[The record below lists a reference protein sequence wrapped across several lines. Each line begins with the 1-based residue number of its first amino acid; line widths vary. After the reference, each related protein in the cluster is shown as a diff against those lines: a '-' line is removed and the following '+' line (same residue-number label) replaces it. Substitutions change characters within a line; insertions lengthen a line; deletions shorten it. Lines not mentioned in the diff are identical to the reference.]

1 MLRLIRSLM
10 VFAEQLAMIEEAANA
25 MRRLV
30 LHACLAVG
38 AAFLLFCSVACA
50 AAGLWI
56 WADRRFG
63 PVHAPLLV
71 ALVFAALALC
81 LVATMVFSRRA
92 ARRTRADRAARA
104 VTDLAN
110 APMRL
115 LDTALQGFLAGLAT
129 RRAADRKARGSA
141 PGPR

>member
-1 MLRLIRSLM
+1 MLRLIRSLF
-10 VFAEQLAMIEEAANA
+10 VFAEQLAMIEEAANV

-30 LHACLAVG
+30 VHACLALG

-71 ALVFAALALC
+71 ALILAMLALG
-81 LVATMVFSRRA
+81 LVLIMVLSRRA

-115 LDTALQGFLAGLAT
+115 LDTALQAFIAGLAT
-129 RRAADRKARGSA
+129 RRGGDTKARGSA

>member
-1 MLRLIRSLM
+1 MLRLIRSLI
-10 VFAEQLAMIEEAANA
+10 VFAEQLAMIEEAANVI
-25 MRRLV
+25 RRLV
-30 LHACLAVG
+30 VHACLAVG

-50 AAGLWI
+50 AAALWI

-63 PVHAPLLV
+63 PVYAPLLV
-71 ALVFAALALC
+71 ALVLVVVALALV
-81 LVATMVFSRRA
+81 LVMVLSRRA

-115 LDTALQGFLAGLAT
+115 LDTALQAFIAGLAT
-129 RRAADRKARGSA
+129 RRAADPGARGPARS
-141 PGPR
+141 P